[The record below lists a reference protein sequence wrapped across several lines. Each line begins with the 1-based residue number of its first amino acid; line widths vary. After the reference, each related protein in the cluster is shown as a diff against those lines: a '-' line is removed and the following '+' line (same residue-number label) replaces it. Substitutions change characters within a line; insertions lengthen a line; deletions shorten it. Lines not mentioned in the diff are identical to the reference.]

1 VARAWRKPPAP
12 DSKLLHIGAR
22 FARFSEVA
30 MATMKAVLLESF
42 GGTETLRVKEI
53 ERPRP
58 GDAEVLIKVQA
69 ASVNP
74 VDYKMAAGKYPTVTQ
89 NQLPIV
95 LGRDISGT
103 VIGCGRQ
110 VTDLAVGDEVYAMLD
125 RAHGGFAEYVAVNA
139 DLCVP
144 KPAKL
149 DHAAAAA
156 VPLAGITAWQ
166 GLFDHGRLVSGQR
179 VLIHG
184 GAGGVGHFAIQF
196 AKERGANVSTTGL
209 AQDKDFMRL
218 LGADQTVDYTSDA
231 FEKVVHGV
239 DLVFDLV
246 AADTQERSWHV
257 LKDGGALVSTLTKP
271 SEMMARQH
279 NARATNY
286 QAQPNA
292 GELAEIGQLIATG
305 KVKPYIEA
313 TFPLE
318 EAGIALQ
325 RLQQRHTQGKIVLEV
340 SA

>member
-1 VARAWRKPPAP
+1 
-12 DSKLLHIGAR
+12 
-22 FARFSEVA
+22 
-30 MATMKAVLLESF
+30 MATMKAVILESF
-42 GGTETLRVKEI
+42 GGPETLKVKEVQ
-53 ERPRP
+53 RPQP
-58 GDAEVLIKVQA
+58 GDDEVLIKVHA

-74 VDYKMAAGKYPTVTQ
+74 VDYKIASGKYPAVKQ
-89 NQLPIV
+89 DQLPMV

-103 VIGCGRQ
+103 VVSCGSG
-110 VTDLAVGDEVYAMLD
+110 VADLQRGDEVYAMLD
-125 RAHGGFAEYVAVNA
+125 RAHGGFAEYVALSA

-166 GLFDHGRLVSGQR
+166 GLFDHGELLAGQR

-196 AKERGANVSTTGL
+196 AKEWGANVSTTGT
-209 AQDKDFMRL
+209 ADDKDFVRM
-218 LGADQTVDYTSDA
+218 LGADQAVDYKSDP
-231 FEKVVHGV
+231 FEKVVHDV

-246 AADTQERSWHV
+246 AGDTQERSWSV
-257 LKDGGALVSTLTKP
+257 LKDGGMMVSTLAKP
-271 SEMMARQH
+271 SDQKAREH
-279 NARATNY
+279 HARATSY
-286 QAQPNA
+286 MAQPNA
-292 GELAEIGQLIATG
+292 SELAEIGRLIDAG

-318 EAGIALQ
+318 EAAAALQ
-325 RLQQRHTQGKIVLEV
+325 RLQQKHTQGKIVLEV